1 MSDSSETRHGATVTG
16 AGDQQQPRPVASSR
30 AETIHFVLPG
40 STNALGT
47 LFGGTVMQWIDE
59 IASVSAAR
67 HAGGICVTAAVDALQ
82 FLEPIQMG
90 DLVVMKSQVNMAAST
105 SMEVGVRVEVEDPRT
120 GVRRMTTRAFLTFVA
135 IDGDGKPRRVPPLL
149 VETGEESRR
158 QGEAQAR
165 RQGRMA
171 SRAGH
176 KTATATPAGGS
187 ATE

>member
-1 MSDSSETRHGATVTG
+1 MPPVSGTNAAGSTSAAPGVTDEQ
-16 AGDQQQPRPVASSR
+16 APRPVSASR

-82 FLEPIQMG
+82 FLAPIQMG

-120 GVRRMTTRAFLTFVA
+120 GQRRMTTRAYLTFVA
-135 IDGDGKPRRVPPLL
+135 IDPAGKPRKVPPLRA
-149 VETGEESRR
+149 ESDEERGR
-158 QGEAQAR
+158 QEAAIAR

-171 SRAGH
+171 SRATSRAAH
-176 KTATATPAGGS
+176 ADQ
-187 ATE
+187 E